1 MKVLIVEDEAL
12 IAMHLEVLVT
22 QLGHQVCAIA
32 HSADEAVVAAGVHR
46 PDVALMDIHLAAG
59 SSGIVAACKM
69 HDLYGT
75 RCIFLSGNLDEAA
88 RNAVQSCN
96 PVDFL
101 GKPVMAVV
109 LQRAL
114 KKAEAAASL

>member
-32 HSADEAVVAAGVHR
+32 CRADEAVVAAGVHR
-46 PDVALMDIHLAAG
+46 PDVALMDIHLAGG

-69 HDLYGT
+69 HHLYGT

-109 LQRAL
+109 LQRAP

>member
-1 MKVLIVEDEAL
+1 MKLLIVEDEAL

-22 QLGHQVCAIA
+22 QLGHHVCAIA
-32 HSADEAVVAAGVHR
+32 HSADEAVVEAGLHR
-46 PDVALMDIHLAAG
+46 PDLALMDIHLAHG
-59 SSGIVAACKM
+59 SSGIVAACKL
-69 HDLYGT
+69 HDLYGI
-75 RCIFLSGNLDEAA
+75 RCIFLTGNLDEAA
-88 RNAVQSCN
+88 QNAAQSCN

-114 KKAEAAASL
+114 KKAEVAAGL

>member
-1 MKVLIVEDEAL
+1 
-12 IAMHLEVLVT
+12 
-22 QLGHQVCAIA
+22 
-32 HSADEAVVAAGVHR
+32 VHR
-46 PDVALMDIHLAAG
+46 PDVALTDIHLAGG

-69 HDLYGT
+69 HDLYGI
-75 RCIFLSGNLDEAA
+75 RCIFLSGNLDEPA
-88 RNAVQSCN
+88 RTAVQSCN

-114 KKAEAAASL
+114 RKAEAATSL